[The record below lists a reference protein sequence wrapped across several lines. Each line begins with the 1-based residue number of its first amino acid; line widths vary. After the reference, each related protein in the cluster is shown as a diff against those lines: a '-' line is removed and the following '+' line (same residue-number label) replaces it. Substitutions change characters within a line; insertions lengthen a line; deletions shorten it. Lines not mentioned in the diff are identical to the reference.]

1 MSSLYPF
8 SNNAAKVL
16 QIFDYAKTFP
26 KEFMII
32 IEKTR
37 RAHPFGCLGGYYK
50 GKCRRG
56 KRYGLLARNIAISE
70 SNRSMMSS
78 R

>member
-32 IEKTR
+32 FEKCICINQATQ
-37 RAHPFGCLGGYYK
+37 FG
-50 GKCRRG
+50 RTD
-56 KRYGLLARNIAISE
+56 
-70 SNRSMMSS
+70 
-78 R
+78 